1 MNKKTNVLIF
11 PAGEINSIEL
21 HDALSF
27 NVNIEVFGASSVER
41 HGSYVFKNYK
51 GNLPFISDG
60 NFISEFNRLID
71 EWKIDFVFPT
81 HDTVAMFLAEK
92 QEQLK
97 AKVIVASVETARICR
112 DKRETYNLFK
122 QYDFCP
128 EIYKSIEKYP
138 CFIKPRAGQGS
149 VGAKK
154 IVSEIDIPEEINLD
168 DYVITE
174 YLPGKELT
182 VDCLTDS
189 HGNLCAVL
197 PRVRTRLMAGVSV
210 AGYAIAETD
219 EIREIAERI
228 NYSMNF
234 LGLWYFQL
242 KQDATGRYKL
252 LEVSVRCAGTMCL
265 SRARGVN
272 LPLLS
277 VYVAQGKD
285 VAVFENPYSIKMDR
299 TLITRYQI
307 DYEYDTVYIDYDDTL
322 VSQQKVCLPAIRFVY
337 QCKNKNKK
345 VILITRHNQDH
356 DNSVYDDL
364 GRHFIAEALFDEIIN
379 VEIGKEKNDYIRPEK
394 AIFIDNAFAERKKVH
409 NKYKIPVFDVEGL
422 EVLCEDIS

>member
-11 PAGEINSIEL
+11 PAGEINSMEL

-41 HGSYVFKNYK
+41 HGAYVFKNYR
-51 GNLPFISDG
+51 GNLPLISDER
-60 NFISEFNRLID
+60 FISEFNKLLD
-71 EWKIDFVFPT
+71 EWGIEFIFPT
-81 HDTVAMFLAEK
+81 HDTIALFLAEHQK
-92 QEQLK
+92 QLK
-97 AKVIVASVETARICR
+97 AKVIVSSIETARICR
-112 DKRETYNLFK
+112 DKQETYNLFE

-128 EIYKSIEKYP
+128 KLHKSIEEYP

-154 IVSEIDIPEEINLD
+154 IVSEIDIPEDINLD

-174 YLPGKELT
+174 YLPGEELT

-189 HGNLCAVL
+189 HGKLCAVL

-210 AGYAIAETD
+210 AGYAFSATEEINKIAET
-219 EIREIAERI
+219 I
-228 NYSMNF
+228 NSSLNF

-242 KQDATGRYKL
+242 KQDATGKYKL
-252 LEVSVRCAGTMCL
+252 LEISVRCAGTMCL

-285 VAVFENPYSIKMDR
+285 VNVFENPYQIKMDR
-299 TLITRYQI
+299 TLISRYQI
-307 DYEYDTVYIDYDDTL
+307 DYEYDTVYMDYDDTL
-322 VSQQKVCLPAIRFVY
+322 VLQQDVCLPAIRFVY
-337 QCKNKNKK
+337 QCKNKGKK
-345 VILITRHNQDH
+345 VVLITRHNQDH
-356 DNSVYDDL
+356 DNSVFDDL
-364 GRHFIAEALFDEIIN
+364 HMHYIAETVFDEIIN
-379 VEIGKEKNDYIRPEK
+379 VEGGQEKTDYINPQK
-394 AIFIDNAFAERKKVH
+394 AIFVDNAYIERKKVH
-409 NKYKIPVFDVEGL
+409 DRYNIPVFDVEGL
-422 EVLCEDIS
+422 EVLCDWHS